1 MHGKEQNM
9 QGTIIIVGLIVL
21 AVTISVPCG
30 YARQNFPKY
39 SVMWWI
45 LIHLPIPVIVLLR
58 IKAGLNWHFIPITL
72 ISSVAGQVIG
82 GVIYR
87 RRNQNNSGSDDDET
101 P

>member
-1 MHGKEQNM
+1 MNGKEQNM
-9 QGTIIIVGLIVL
+9 QGSILIVGLIVL
-21 AVTISVPCG
+21 SITISVPCG

-45 LIHLPIPVIVLLR
+45 LIHLPIPFIVLLR

-72 ISSVAGQVIG
+72 LSSIAGQIIG
-82 GVIYR
+82 GVMYR
-87 RRNQNNSGSDDDET
+87 RRKQSDTVNDET

>member
-9 QGTIIIVGLIVL
+9 QGAILIVGLIVL

-45 LIHLPIPVIVLLR
+45 LIHLPIPFIVLLR
-58 IKAGLNWHFIPITL
+58 IEAGLDWHFIPITL
-72 ISSVAGQVIG
+72 VSSIAGQVIG
-82 GVIYR
+82 GVMYR
-87 RRNQNNSGSDDDET
+87 RRKQNGNVNNET